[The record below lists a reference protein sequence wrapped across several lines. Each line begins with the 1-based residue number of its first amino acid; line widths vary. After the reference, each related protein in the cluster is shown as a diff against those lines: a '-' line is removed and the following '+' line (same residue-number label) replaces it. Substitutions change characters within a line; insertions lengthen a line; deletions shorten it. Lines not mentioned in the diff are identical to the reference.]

1 MAWELLRVDYTD
13 ASWTGLKK
21 YNQISNHDGTVSFQD
36 VTQYSNLDNS
46 FYGARDANRVNEAIN
61 TIMSM
66 IEGNNDLYTSFQNY
80 FNTQKSQF
88 RSRGDASISEIENT
102 YRTHMN
108 DYEREQVAAFTTWF
122 NGIKNQLSGNAV
134 GNLQNQVNEV
144 DDRLARLEHM
154 ALTNQFSAA
163 ICVNESGNTVL
174 LVDESGKAI
183 IADWKY
189 EEENQ

>member
-66 IEGNNDLYTSFQNY
+66 IEGNNDLYTAFQNY

-108 DYEREQVAAFTTWF
+108 DYEREQVEAFTTWF

-144 DDRLARLEHM
+144 DDRLARLEYM

-163 ICVNESGNTVL
+163 IAINNSGNTVL
-174 LVDESGKAI
+174 LVDETGKAI

-189 EEENQ
+189 EEE

>member
-66 IEGNNDLYTSFQNY
+66 IEGNNDLYTAFQNY

-88 RSRGDASISEIENT
+88 RSRGDASISEIENI

-163 ICVNESGNTVL
+163 ISVNESGNTVL
-174 LVDESGKAI
+174 LVDETGKAI

-189 EEENQ
+189 EEE

>member
-66 IEGNNDLYTSFQNY
+66 IEGNNDLYTAFQNY

-88 RSRGDASISEIENT
+88 RSRGDALISEIENT

-108 DYEREQVAAFTTWF
+108 DYEREQVEAFTTWF

-154 ALTNQFSAA
+154 TLTNQFSAA
-163 ICVNESGNTVL
+163 ISVNESGNTVL
-174 LVDESGKAI
+174 LVDETGKAI

-189 EEENQ
+189 EEE

>member
-66 IEGNNDLYTSFQNY
+66 IEGNNDLYTAFQNY

-108 DYEREQVAAFTTWF
+108 DYEREQVEAFTTWF

-163 ICVNESGNTVL
+163 IAVNNSGNTVL

-189 EEENQ
+189 EEE

>member
-66 IEGNNDLYTSFQNY
+66 IEGNNDLYTAFQNY

-108 DYEREQVAAFTTWF
+108 DYEREQVEAFTTWF
-122 NGIKNQLSGNAV
+122 NGIKNQLNDNAV

-154 ALTNQFSAA
+154 TLTNQFSAA
-163 ICVNESGNTVL
+163 ISVNESGNTVL
-174 LVDESGKAI
+174 LVDETGKAI

-189 EEENQ
+189 EEE

>member
-13 ASWTGLKK
+13 ASWTGLKR

-66 IEGNNDLYTSFQNY
+66 IEGNNDLYTAFQNY

-163 ICVNESGNTVL
+163 IAVNNSDNTVL

-189 EEENQ
+189 EEE

>member
-21 YNQISNHDGTVSFQD
+21 YNQISNQDGTVSFQD

-66 IEGNNDLYTSFQNY
+66 IEGNNDLYTAFQNY

-163 ICVNESGNTVL
+163 IAVNNSGNTVL

-189 EEENQ
+189 EEE

>member
-13 ASWTGLKK
+13 ASWVGLKK

-36 VTQYSNLDNS
+36 VTQYSNFDRS

-66 IEGNNDLYTSFQNY
+66 VEGNSDLYTAFQNY
-80 FNTQKSQF
+80 FNTQKTQF
-88 RSRGDASISEIENT
+88 ESRGNTALSEIERT
-102 YRTHMN
+102 YREHMN
-108 DYEREQVAAFTTWF
+108 TYEREQAGTFNTWF
-122 NGIKNQLSGNAV
+122 NGIKNQLSGNAI

-144 DDRLARLEHM
+144 DDRLAKLEHM

-163 ICVNESGNTVL
+163 IAVNNSGNTVL
-174 LVDESGKAI
+174 LVDETGKAI

-189 EEENQ
+189 EEE

>member
-66 IEGNNDLYTSFQNY
+66 IEGNNDLYTAFQNY
-80 FNTQKSQF
+80 FNTQKSLF

-108 DYEREQVAAFTTWF
+108 DYEREQVVAFTTWF

-163 ICVNESGNTVL
+163 ISVNESGNTVL

-189 EEENQ
+189 EEE

>member
-46 FYGARDANRVNEAIN
+46 FYGARDANRVNEAVN

-66 IEGNNDLYTSFQNY
+66 IEGNNDLYTAFQNY

-163 ICVNESGNTVL
+163 IAVNNSGNTVL
-174 LVDESGKAI
+174 LVDEMGKSI

-189 EEENQ
+189 EEE

>member
-36 VTQYSNLDNS
+36 VTQYNNLDNS

-66 IEGNNDLYTSFQNY
+66 IEGNNNLYTAFQNY

-122 NGIKNQLSGNAV
+122 NGIKNQLNGNAV

-163 ICVNESGNTVL
+163 IAVHNSGNTVL

-189 EEENQ
+189 EEE

>member
-36 VTQYSNLDNS
+36 VTRYSNLDNS

-66 IEGNNDLYTSFQNY
+66 IEGNNDLYTAFQNY

-108 DYEREQVAAFTTWF
+108 DYEREQVEAFTTWF

-144 DDRLARLEHM
+144 DDRLTRLEHM
-154 ALTNQFSAA
+154 TLTNQFSAA
-163 ICVNESGNTVL
+163 ISVNESGNTVL

-189 EEENQ
+189 EEE

>member
-66 IEGNNDLYTSFQNY
+66 IEGNNDLYTAFQNY

-88 RSRGDASISEIENT
+88 RSRGDATIGEIENT

-163 ICVNESGNTVL
+163 ISVNNSGNTVL
-174 LVDESGKAI
+174 LIDETGKAI

-189 EEENQ
+189 EEE

>member
-66 IEGNNDLYTSFQNY
+66 IEGNNDLYTAFQNY

-108 DYEREQVAAFTTWF
+108 DYEREQVTAFTTWF

-163 ICVNESGNTVL
+163 IAVNNSGNTVL

-189 EEENQ
+189 EEE

>member
-66 IEGNNDLYTSFQNY
+66 IEGNNDLYTAFQNY

-154 ALTNQFSAA
+154 TLTNQFSAA
-163 ICVNESGNTVL
+163 IAVNNSGNTVL

-189 EEENQ
+189 EEE

>member
-66 IEGNNDLYTSFQNY
+66 IEGNNDLYTAFQNY

-108 DYEREQVAAFTTWF
+108 DYEREQVEAFTTWF

-154 ALTNQFSAA
+154 TLTNQFSAA
-163 ICVNESGNTVL
+163 ISVNESGNTVL
-174 LVDESGKAI
+174 LVDETGKAI

-189 EEENQ
+189 EEE

>member
-66 IEGNNDLYTSFQNY
+66 IEGNNDLYTAFQNY

-163 ICVNESGNTVL
+163 ISVNENGNTVL

-189 EEENQ
+189 EEE

>member
-36 VTQYSNLDNS
+36 VTQYNNLDNS

-66 IEGNNDLYTSFQNY
+66 IEGNNNLYTAFQNY

-122 NGIKNQLSGNAV
+122 NGIKNQLNGNAV

-163 ICVNESGNTVL
+163 IAVNNSGNTVL

-189 EEENQ
+189 EEE

>member
-13 ASWTGLKK
+13 ASWTGLRK

-66 IEGNNDLYTSFQNY
+66 IEGNNDLYTAFQNY

-108 DYEREQVAAFTTWF
+108 DYEREQVEAFTTWF

-163 ICVNESGNTVL
+163 IAVNNSGNTVL

-189 EEENQ
+189 EEE

>member
-13 ASWTGLKK
+13 ASWVGLKK

-36 VTQYSNLDNS
+36 VTQYSNFDRS

-66 IEGNNDLYTSFQNY
+66 VEGNSDLYTAFQNY
-80 FNTQKSQF
+80 FNTQKIQF
-88 RSRGDASISEIENT
+88 ESRGNTTISEIERT
-102 YRTHMN
+102 YREHMN
-108 DYEREQVAAFTTWF
+108 TYEREQAGTFNTWF
-122 NGIKNQLSGNAV
+122 NGIKNQLSGNAI

-144 DDRLARLEHM
+144 DDRLAKLEHM

-163 ICVNESGNTVL
+163 ISVNDSGNTVL
-174 LVDESGKAI
+174 LVDERGKAI

-189 EEENQ
+189 EEE

>member
-1 MAWELLRVDYTD
+1 MAWELLPVNYTD
-13 ASWTGLKK
+13 VSWVGLKK

-66 IEGNNDLYTSFQNY
+66 VEGNTDLYSAFQNY

-88 RSRGDASISEIENT
+88 QSRGNSTINDIENT
-102 YRTHMN
+102 FRSHMDN
-108 DYEREQVAAFTTWF
+108 YEREQVEAFNTWF
-122 NGIKNQLSGNAV
+122 NGIKNQLNDNAV

-144 DDRLARLEHM
+144 DDRLARLERM
-154 ALTNQFSAA
+154 TLTNQFSAA
-163 ICVNESGNTVL
+163 ISVNEGGNTVL
-174 LVDESGKAI
+174 LVNERGEAI

-189 EEENQ
+189 EEK

>member
-66 IEGNNDLYTSFQNY
+66 IEGNNDLYTAFQNY

-144 DDRLARLEHM
+144 DDRLAKLEHM

-163 ICVNESGNTVL
+163 ISVNNSGNTVL

-189 EEENQ
+189 EEE

>member
-66 IEGNNDLYTSFQNY
+66 IEGNNDLYTAFQNY

-88 RSRGDASISEIENT
+88 GSRGDASISEIENT

-122 NGIKNQLSGNAV
+122 NGIKNQLNGNAV

-163 ICVNESGNTVL
+163 IAVNNSGNTVL

-189 EEENQ
+189 EEE

>member
-13 ASWTGLKK
+13 ASWVGLKK

-36 VTQYSNLDNS
+36 VTQYSNFDRS

-61 TIMSM
+61 TIMTM
-66 IEGNNDLYTSFQNY
+66 VEGNTDLYTAFQNY
-80 FNTQKSQF
+80 FNTQKTQF
-88 RSRGDASISEIENT
+88 ESRCNTAISEIERTYREHMNT
-102 YRTHMN
+102 Y
-108 DYEREQVAAFTTWF
+108 ERDQSTAFTTWF
-122 NGIKNQLSGNAV
+122 NGIKNQLSGNAI

-144 DDRLARLEHM
+144 DDRLTKLEHM

-163 ICVNESGNTVL
+163 ISVNNSGNTVL
-174 LVDESGKAI
+174 LVDERGKAI

-189 EEENQ
+189 EEE

>member
-13 ASWTGLKK
+13 ASWVGLKK

-36 VTQYSNLDNS
+36 VTQYSNFDRS

-61 TIMSM
+61 TIMAM
-66 IEGNNDLYTSFQNY
+66 VEGNTDLYTAFQNY
-80 FNTQKSQF
+80 FNTQKTQF
-88 RSRGDASISEIENT
+88 ESRGNTTISEIERT
-102 YRTHMN
+102 YREHMN
-108 DYEREQVAAFTTWF
+108 TYEREQAGTFNTWF
-122 NGIKNQLSGNAV
+122 NGIKNQLSGNAI

-144 DDRLARLEHM
+144 DDRLAKLEHM

-163 ICVNESGNTVL
+163 ISVNNSGNTVL
-174 LVDESGKAI
+174 LVDERGKAI

-189 EEENQ
+189 EEE

>member
-13 ASWTGLKK
+13 ASWVGLKK

-36 VTQYSNLDNS
+36 VTQYSNFDRS

-66 IEGNNDLYTSFQNY
+66 VEGNSDLYTAFQNY
-80 FNTQKSQF
+80 FNTQKTQF
-88 RSRGDASISEIENT
+88 ESRGNTTISEIERT
-102 YRTHMN
+102 YREHMN
-108 DYEREQVAAFTTWF
+108 TYEREQAGTFNTWF
-122 NGIKNQLSGNAV
+122 NGIKNQLSGNAI

-144 DDRLARLEHM
+144 DDRLAKLEHM

-163 ICVNESGNTVL
+163 ISVNDSGNTVL
-174 LVDESGKAI
+174 LVDERGTAI

-189 EEENQ
+189 EEE

>member
-66 IEGNNDLYTSFQNY
+66 IEGNNDLYTAFQNY

-108 DYEREQVAAFTTWF
+108 DYEREQVEAFTTWF

-144 DDRLARLEHM
+144 DDRLTRLEHM

-163 ICVNESGNTVL
+163 IAVNNSGNTVL
-174 LVDESGKAI
+174 LVDETGKAI

-189 EEENQ
+189 EEE

>member
-21 YNQISNHDGTVSFQD
+21 YNQISNRDGTVSFQD

-66 IEGNNDLYTSFQNY
+66 IEGNNDLYTAFQNY
-80 FNTQKSQF
+80 FNTQKSLF

-163 ICVNESGNTVL
+163 IAVNNSGNTVL

-189 EEENQ
+189 EEE

>member
-66 IEGNNDLYTSFQNY
+66 IEGNNDLYTAFQNY

-163 ICVNESGNTVL
+163 IAVNNSGNTVL

-189 EEENQ
+189 EEE

>member
-66 IEGNNDLYTSFQNY
+66 IEGNNDLYTAFQNY

-108 DYEREQVAAFTTWF
+108 DYEREQVEAFTTWF

-144 DDRLARLEHM
+144 DDGLARLEHM
-154 ALTNQFSAA
+154 TLTNQFSAA
-163 ICVNESGNTVL
+163 ISVNERGNTVL
-174 LVDESGKAI
+174 LVDETGKAI

-189 EEENQ
+189 EEE

>member
-46 FYGARDANRVNEAIN
+46 FYGARDANRMNEAIN

-66 IEGNNDLYTSFQNY
+66 IEGNNDLYTAFQNY

-108 DYEREQVAAFTTWF
+108 DYEREQVEAFTTWF

-154 ALTNQFSAA
+154 TLTNQFSAA
-163 ICVNESGNTVL
+163 ISVNNSGNTVL
-174 LVDESGKAI
+174 LVDETGKAI

-189 EEENQ
+189 EEE

>member
-46 FYGARDANRVNEAIN
+46 FYGASDANRVNEAIN

-66 IEGNNDLYTSFQNY
+66 IEGNNDLYTAFQNY

-88 RSRGDASISEIENT
+88 RSRGDATIGEIENT

-163 ICVNESGNTVL
+163 IAVNNSGSTVL
-174 LVDESGKAI
+174 LVDETGKAI

-189 EEENQ
+189 EEE

>member
-66 IEGNNDLYTSFQNY
+66 IEGNNDLYTAFQNY

-163 ICVNESGNTVL
+163 IAVNNGGNTVL

-189 EEENQ
+189 EEE

>member
-13 ASWTGLKK
+13 ASWTGLKR

-66 IEGNNDLYTSFQNY
+66 IEGNNDLYTAFQNY

-154 ALTNQFSAA
+154 TLTNQFSAA
-163 ICVNESGNTVL
+163 ISVNESGNTVL
-174 LVDESGKAI
+174 LVDETGKAI

-189 EEENQ
+189 EEE

>member
-13 ASWTGLKK
+13 ASWTGLKR

-66 IEGNNDLYTSFQNY
+66 IEGNNDLYTAFQNY

-163 ICVNESGNTVL
+163 IAVNNSGNTVL

-189 EEENQ
+189 EEE

>member
-1 MAWELLRVDYTD
+1 MAWELLPVNYTD
-13 ASWTGLKK
+13 ASWVGLKK
-21 YNQISNHDGTVSFQD
+21 YNQIPNADGTVSFQD
-36 VTQYSNLDNS
+36 VTQYSNLDGS

-66 IEGNNDLYTSFQNY
+66 VEGGTDLYTAFQNY
-80 FNTQKSQF
+80 FNTQKTQF
-88 RSRGDASISEIENT
+88 QSRGDASIGEIERTYRDHMNT
-102 YRTHMN
+102 Y
-108 DYEREQVAAFTTWF
+108 ERDQTNAFTTWF
-122 NGIKNQLSGNAV
+122 NDIKNQLNDNAV

-163 ICVNESGNTVL
+163 IAVNNSGNTVL
-174 LVDESGKAI
+174 LVDETGKAI

-189 EEENQ
+189 EEE

>member
-1 MAWELLRVDYTD
+1 MAWELLRGDYTD

-21 YNQISNHDGTVSFQD
+21 YNLISNHDGTVSFQD

-66 IEGNNDLYTSFQNY
+66 IEGNNDLYTAFQNY

-108 DYEREQVAAFTTWF
+108 DYEREQVEAFTTWF

-163 ICVNESGNTVL
+163 IAVNNSGNTVL

-189 EEENQ
+189 EEE

>member
-36 VTQYSNLDNS
+36 VTQYNNLDNS

-66 IEGNNDLYTSFQNY
+66 IEGNNNLYTAFQNY

-144 DDRLARLEHM
+144 DDRLTRLEHM

-163 ICVNESGNTVL
+163 IAVNNSGNTVL

-189 EEENQ
+189 EEE

>member
-66 IEGNNDLYTSFQNY
+66 IEGNNDLYTAFQNY

-108 DYEREQVAAFTTWF
+108 NYEREQVAAFTTWF

-163 ICVNESGNTVL
+163 IAVNNSGNTVL
-174 LVDESGKAI
+174 LVDETGKAI

-189 EEENQ
+189 EEE